1 MNDVDPG
8 RIGQV
13 DRPGYQ
19 RHLGAGIG
27 GRAGDGVALPAG
39 GAIGDV
45 AHRIDWFM
53 GRPGSDDDAPALQRL
68 DPLVAAQQLLD
79 CSDDFQRL
87 GHAAEAVLAALGH
100 RARVRPHAG
109 DAVGGQQRE
118 IAPGRRVLPHAR
130 VHRRGDQHR
139 PVGREQNRGSEIVAM
154 AARHLGQ
161 QVGGCRRH
169 HDEIRFARQPD
180 VADIKLAL
188 RIEQVGK
195 NATTAERPGRQRR
208 DELLR
213 RRGQDAAHRRPA
225 LAQPADEVKA
235 LIGRDATGNDQKNAP
250 SLEHRGTVGKGVRN
264 HFTLS
269 TAEIGG
275 KAVRRRHFLLI
286 TEKIQ
291 EHGSITLAS
300 TLLIREP

>member
-1 MNDVDPG
+1 M
-8 RIGQV
+8 R
-13 DRPGYQ
+13 RARRHQ
-19 RHLGAGIG
+19 RAAA
-27 GRAGDGVALPAG
+27 RERVAG
-39 GAIGDV
+39 GEERLDRGDDLERLGDPSHAALAIGERAV
-45 AHRIDWFM
+45 I
-53 GRPGSDDDAPALQRL
+53 RPDLQDA
-68 DPLVAAQQLLD
+68 
-79 CSDDFQRL
+79 
-87 GHAAEAVLAALGH
+87 
-100 RARVRPHAG
+100 ARP
-109 DAVGGQQRE
+109 QQRQVRL
-118 IAPGRRVLPHAR
+118 RRPVMPHHD
-130 VHRRGDQHR
+130 VHRRRD
-139 PVGREQNRGSEIVAM
+139 ED
-154 AARHLGQ
+154 LL
-161 QVGGCRRH
+161 VGGEQRRGGEVVRHPCRHAGEQIGGGGR
-169 HDEIRFARQPD
+169 DDDQIGLARQ
-180 VADIKLAL
+180 ADMPHLAL
-188 RIEQVGK
+188 VG
-195 NATTAERPGRQRR
+195 ERPQIAIGLVLAEGGDRERR